1 MTNDSRTNNIR
12 ELDRATLRVPSKTLA
27 AIDKA
32 RAARPGVVSRNT
44 WLTEAIA
51 EKLAREHDA
60 SAPIGGQLRHA

>member
-1 MTNDSRTNNIR
+1 MANDSRTNNVR
-12 ELDRATLRVPSKTLA
+12 ELDRATLRVPGKTLA
-27 AIDKA
+27 AIDAA

-60 SAPIGGQLRHA
+60 SAPIEGRRHA